1 VNSSLEASET
11 GEASDEEMDD
21 AEFESGSV
29 PRRVR
34 SMDPD
39 KMRRILGIQQQELSA
54 AAQVANVK
62 LFPSV
67 FVALFAFLFFL
78 IYANN
83 ILLEWSDDREA
94 RYRHDDK
101 SW

>member
-1 VNSSLEASET
+1 MNSSLEASET

-54 AAQVANVK
+54 AAQVANVRRTSS
-62 LFPSV
+62 F
-67 FVALFAFLFFL
+67 FVLSLSFSF
-78 IYANN
+78 
-83 ILLEWSDDREA
+83 S
-94 RYRHDDK
+94 
-101 SW
+101 